1 MNCAGCGTE
10 NPDGA
15 KFCSA
20 CGTPLPRHCP
30 ACHAEVAP
38 IARFCH
44 ECGTAL
50 AAPAG
55 PAPGPAAAPEPEA
68 LVERR
73 HMSVMFCDLV
83 GSVQMSRALDP
94 EDLHDLIRAYRDACA
109 EVVTRYEGTTA
120 QFQGDGIVVYFGYPV
135 AHEDDARRGVQAGLE
150 IVRAIAALAPGV
162 RARLG
167 VDLSVRVAVHT
178 GLTLVGDLGG
188 AAGTEQRLALGDTP
202 NIAARIQQLALPD
215 TVVVSLATQRLVAG
229 FFEMTSLG
237 EHLVKGLAEPIEV
250 FRVEAASG
258 ARHRLEAAQNQRL
271 APYVGRESA
280 VAALAKSWL
289 AARDSPGHAVL
300 LLGEPGVGK
309 SRLLSVFRESIG
321 ADRVRDHRVLL
332 LAVLQQ
338 HGVLSDG
345 RAASRAPRP
354 RRRPRAGRAA
364 LASARGPGGA
374 WMRRRHRAPAARAIV
389 RHPARGRLPAARIA
403 SAHAEAEDRRRAR
416 LAADGA
422 RRQDADAARR
432 RGPAL
437 GRRDH
442 ARAPRQRARAAAEEP
457 AAAAAH
463 VAAGLRTALARQR
476 QPHRAPRQSAV
487 AGRHRDDDS
496 PRRRR
501 QAAAA
506 AGDVAAG
513 REDRRQS
520 ALRRGDDADVP
531 RFGDAARDRRRLRAR
546 RTAARLDGARVVAG
560 PADGAARPDAARS
573 QEGGAARRHDRARLD
588 VRAAAR
594 NPPRRSA
601 GALHRDRA
609 ARRRGL
615 RLHHGRR
622 LLDQARADPGC
633 RVRVAAEANAPAVS
647 RAHRAGAGARRDRKR
662 LPRAHRA
669 ALDQGE
675 PAGARAAVLAAGRAP
690 GGGVVGD
697 GRGREP
703 SATRTRRD
711 RGNPGI
717 ARSRPAGAR
726 PPVDAGRRADDTEGL
741 GGARGRRRLRARA
754 VDFRARRPQSAA
766 LLGAVGNVGVL
777 SRQGRPEQGP
787 RVRAADDAHR
797 ERRERRRARARGEF
811 RDRD

>member
-20 CGTPLPRHCP
+20 CGTPLSRHCP
-30 ACHAEVAP
+30 ACRAEVAP

-50 AAPAG
+50 AASAG
-55 PAPGPAAAPEPEA
+55 PAPSPAAAPEPEA

-94 EDLHDLIRAYRDACA
+94 EDLHDLIRAYRDACS

-309 SRLLSVFRESIG
+309 SRLLSVFREIDRRS
-321 ADRVRDHRVLL
+321 RVRDHRVLL

-338 HGVLSDG
+338 HGVLSDRG
-345 RAASRAPRP
+345 AASRAPRP

-374 WMRRRHRAPAARAIV
+374 RVRRRHRAPAARAVV
-389 RHPARGRLPAARIA
+389 RHPAGGRLPAARIA

-422 RRQDADAARR
+422 RRKDADAARR

-437 GRRDH
+437 GRREH
-442 ARAPRQRARAAAEEP
+442 TRASGSVLAQLPKSRLL
-457 AAAAAH
+457 AAAH

-496 PRRRR
+496 PRRR
-501 QAAAA
+501 
-506 AGDVAAG
+506 
-513 REDRRQS
+513 
-520 ALRRGDDADVP
+520 
-531 RFGDAARDRRRLRAR
+531 
-546 RTAARLDGARVVAG
+546 
-560 PADGAARPDAARS
+560 
-573 QEGGAARRHDRARLD
+573 
-588 VRAAAR
+588 
-594 NPPRRSA
+594 
-601 GALHRDRA
+601 
-609 ARRRGL
+609 
-615 RLHHGRR
+615 
-622 LLDQARADPGC
+622 
-633 RVRVAAEANAPAVS
+633 
-647 RAHRAGAGARRDRKR
+647 
-662 LPRAHRA
+662 
-669 ALDQGE
+669 
-675 PAGARAAVLAAGRAP
+675 
-690 GGGVVGD
+690 
-697 GRGREP
+697 
-703 SATRTRRD
+703 
-711 RGNPGI
+711 
-717 ARSRPAGAR
+717 
-726 PPVDAGRRADDTEGL
+726 
-741 GGARGRRRLRARA
+741 
-754 VDFRARRPQSAA
+754 
-766 LLGAVGNVGVL
+766 
-777 SRQGRPEQGP
+777 
-787 RVRAADDAHR
+787 
-797 ERRERRRARARGEF
+797 
-811 RDRD
+811 